1 MLKFSRHKLPWQA
14 NVQST
19 TANKFLYYVRLS
31 QGNIYKP
38 TKATKQQFPKS

>member
-1 MLKFSRHKLPWQA
+1 MLKFSRHKLQRQA
-14 NVQST
+14 NLQST
-19 TANKFLYYVRLS
+19 IANKFLYYVRLS